1 MERVIGIDLGT
12 FNSCVAV
19 VESGTPVVIANRGGY
34 KVTPSM
40 VAVTEGGKRLV
51 GHIAKR
57 QAVTNAESTVFAAK
71 RLIGRKWDTPQVKN
85 AIQTC
90 PFHIVEGPHGDCR
103 IKMRDKVY
111 SIPEVSAMVLQEM
124 KMVAEDYLG
133 EEVNKVVVTVP
144 AYFNDNQRQATK
156 DAGAI
161 AGLDVIRIINEPT
174 SAALAYGFG
183 KNIDR
188 TVAVFDLGGGTFDI
202 SILEIASSGV
212 FKVLST
218 AGDTFLGGEDFDQR
232 VIEWLVE
239 GFQHE
244 HAIDLRQDR
253 MALQRL
259 KDAAE
264 KAKCELSAVTETE
277 VNLPFI
283 ISSARNEALH
293 LQRLLTRATLE
304 ELTADLIDRTVQICE
319 LTLGEAGLDKDELE
333 DIILVGGMTRMPK
346 VQERVSKF
354 FQRDP
359 CKGVHPDEVVGLGAS
374 IQGAALVDDSPE
386 MDMVLLDVTPHTLG
400 IMVVGGYFE
409 ELIPQN
415 TTVPTSRSKPFTTVR
430 DNQTAVKILVL
441 QGESRRAE
449 DNELLGEF
457 ILTGL
462 RRAGAGEVEVEVT
475 FEINADGIVSVHA
488 KDVETGKE
496 QSITVTAT
504 SGLTEDEID
513 DMMVD
518 ASDFAVTRRE
528 DEATEQVR
536 QEAETIIAEIER
548 LFPEVESIVA
558 GSDFGRDAI
567 DKAKG
572 VVDNARTL
580 LEHGDI
586 AGLKDELESL
596 GRTQRMFKGVVGK
609 SA

>member
-57 QAVTNAESTVFAAK
+57 QAVTNAENTVFAAK

-103 IKMRDKVY
+103 LKMRDKVY

-232 VIEWLVE
+232 VIDWLVE

-244 HAIDLRQDR
+244 HGIDLRQDR

-283 ISSARNEALH
+283 ISSVRNEALH

-319 LTLGEAGLDKDELE
+319 LTLGEAGLEKDELE

-462 RRAGAGEVEVEVT
+462 RRASAGQVEVEVT

-513 DMMVD
+513 EMMVD

-536 QEAETIIAEIER
+536 QEAETLIAEIER

>member
-57 QAVTNAESTVFAAK
+57 QAVTNAENTVFAAK
-71 RLIGRKWDTPQVKN
+71 RLIGRKWDTPHVKN

-103 IKMRDKVY
+103 IKLRDKVY
-111 SIPEVSAMVLQEM
+111 SIPEISAMVLQEM

-133 EEVNKVVVTVP
+133 EEVNRVVVTVP

-188 TVAVFDLGGGTFDI
+188 TVAVYDLGGGTFDI
-202 SILEIASSGV
+202 SILEISSSGV
-212 FKVLST
+212 FKVIST

-232 VIEWLVE
+232 VIDWLVE

-244 HAIDLRQDR
+244 HGIDLRQDR

-283 ISSARNEALH
+283 ISSSRNEALH
-293 LQRLLTRATLE
+293 LQRLLTRSTLE
-304 ELTADLIDRTVQICE
+304 ELTADLVDRTVQICE
-319 LTLGEAGLDKDELE
+319 LTLGEAGLAKDEIE

-374 IQGAALVDDSPE
+374 IQGAALVDDTHE

-462 RRAGAGEVEVEVT
+462 RRAPAGQVEVEVT

-504 SGLTEDEID
+504 SGLTEDEIN
-513 DMMVD
+513 DMMSD
-518 ASDFAVTRRE
+518 ASDYAVSRRE
-528 DEATEQVR
+528 DEASEKVR
-536 QEAETIIAEIER
+536 QEAETLIAEIER
-548 LFPEVESIVA
+548 LFPEVEQIVA

-572 VVDNARTL
+572 VVDHARTL
-580 LEHGDI
+580 LERGDT

>member
-19 VESGTPVVIANRGGY
+19 VEGGTPVVIANRGGY

-57 QAVTNAESTVFAAK
+57 QAVTNAENTVFAAK
-71 RLIGRKWDTPQVKN
+71 RLIGRKWETPQVKN

-161 AGLDVIRIINEPT
+161 SGLDVIRIINEPT
-174 SAALAYGFG
+174 SAALAFGFG

-202 SILEIASSGV
+202 SILEISSSGV
-212 FKVLST
+212 FKVIST
-218 AGDTFLGGEDFDQR
+218 AGDTFLGGEDFRPACHRLARRR
-232 VIEWLVE
+232 VPARARYRPSTRSH
-239 GFQHE
+239 G
-244 HAIDLRQDR
+244 
-253 MALQRL
+253 
-259 KDAAE
+259 
-264 KAKCELSAVTETE
+264 
-277 VNLPFI
+277 
-283 ISSARNEALH
+283 SSAAQRCRREGQVGAVGCDRNRGQPAFHHFERSQRGAPSAALAH
-293 LQRLLTRATLE
+293 ARDLG
-304 ELTADLIDRTVQICE
+304 ELTADLVDRTIQICE
-319 LTLGEAGLDKDELE
+319 LTLGEAGLDKDEIE

-346 VQERVSKF
+346 VQERVTKF
-354 FQRDP
+354 FERDP

-386 MDMVLLDVTPHTLG
+386 LDMVLLDVTPHTLG

-462 RRAGAGEVEVEVT
+462 RRAPAGQVEVEVT

-513 DMMVD
+513 EMMAD
-518 ASDFAVTRRE
+518 ASDFAVSRRE
-528 DEATEQVR
+528 DEASEKVR
-536 QEAETIIAEIER
+536 QQAETLIAEIER

-567 DKAKG
+567 DKARG
-572 VVDNARTL
+572 VVDKARTCSSR
-580 LEHGDI
+580 GDI
-586 AGLKDELESL
+586 ERLEEELESL